1 MGKYFGTDGIRG
13 VVNVELDGHLAFKV
27 GRAVAYALSQ
37 QSNHR
42 AKILI
47 GKDTRISSDMLEA
60 ALTAG
65 ICSSGADV
73 ESLGVIPTPA
83 VAHLTIKH
91 MADAGIVISAS
102 HNPYEHNGIKIFAG
116 SGYKLSDELEA
127 RIEEYIDRVDDL
139 PRATH
144 DKIGRVLPL
153 EMDPIEEYTDYLA
166 ETIPGD
172 LSGLRVAV
180 DCANGASS
188 ATASTL
194 FRKLNM
200 DATIRYYE
208 PDGCNINAHCGSTH
222 LEALQKL
229 VKEGGFDVGVA
240 FDGDADRCLIVDDKG
255 EVLDGDRI
263 MAVCAAELKKQNKLR
278 GNAFVATILSNMGLH
293 AYAREKGMEI
303 VCANVGDRY
312 VLEKMLENGYILGGE
327 QSGHVIF
334 LEYATTGDGELT
346 AVQFLKMLKDS
357 GKRASEIAAEVVP
370 WPQVMINV
378 TVPTALKYSLAE
390 RQEVQDAIA
399 KEEKTL
405 GEGRIL
411 VRPSGTEP
419 LVRVMVEGVN
429 KDQVYG
435 AAESVAQVIES
446 II

>member
-1 MGKYFGTDGIRG
+1 M
-13 VVNVELDGHLAFKV
+13 
-27 GRAVAYALSQ
+27 
-37 QSNHR
+37 
-42 AKILI
+42 
-47 GKDTRISSDMLEA
+47 
-60 ALTAG
+60 
-65 ICSSGADV
+65 
-73 ESLGVIPTPA
+73 
-83 VAHLTIKH
+83 
-91 MADAGIVISAS
+91 
-102 HNPYEHNGIKIFAG
+102 
-116 SGYKLSDELEA
+116 
-127 RIEEYIDRVDDL
+127 
-139 PRATH
+139 
-144 DKIGRVLPL
+144 
-153 EMDPIEEYTDYLA
+153 
-166 ETIPGD
+166 
-172 LSGLRVAV
+172 
-180 DCANGASS
+180 
-188 ATASTL
+188 
-194 FRKLNM
+194 
-200 DATIRYYE
+200 
-208 PDGCNINAHCGSTH
+208 
-222 LEALQKL
+222 
-229 VKEGGFDVGVA
+229 
-240 FDGDADRCLIVDDKG
+240 
-255 EVLDGDRI
+255 LDGDRI